1 MSETIFNAGL
11 TRATINQFIA
21 TYNADLAAY
30 RQTVLVAFQQVEDSM
45 AQTHILS
52 QQIILQRQAVDSTQQ
67 ALNFEMGRY
76 QSGIDPYIDVVTLQ
90 KTPPSLN
97 AQDTLAT
104 LQVEQM
110 TGAVSLI
117 EALGGGWDTS
127 QLPTTAQVTTKPTKA
142 ETQIQH

>member
-1 MSETIFNAGL
+1 M
-11 TRATINQFIA
+11 
-21 TYNADLAAY
+21 
-30 RQTVLVAFQQVEDSM
+30 EDFLST
-45 AQTHILS
+45 THILS
-52 QQIILQRQAVDSTQQ
+52 QQIVLQRQAVDTTQQ

-90 KTPPSLN
+90 TALLTS
-97 AQDTLAT
+97 QDTLAT

-110 TGAVSLI
+110 TSAVELI

-127 QLPTTAQVTTKPTKA
+127 QLPTKAQVTAKPTKA